1 MNQNETG
8 DDIPADMTTYEITS
22 RDNKLNDDYTVKI
35 NVPSS
40 ACVINQTDDDLPSQQ
55 NSCSNNP
62 TNTGTRHTFPTILK
76 MVVGSIRRNLLS
88 VNLDED
94 EDEDTNVNLSQ
105 IPTMDSIIKKA
116 KIRHGIEL
124 DKKQTKAFEMICS
137 TFMIKII
144 NDQHALFGGESNQ
157 QQTRKMNVILEGLRS
172 LMEKISY

>member
-1 MNQNETG
+1 MIMNQNETG
-8 DDIPADMTTYEITS
+8 DDIPADMTTSEITS
-22 RDNKLNDDYTVKI
+22 RDKKLNDDYTVKI

-94 EDEDTNVNLSQ
+94 EDTNML
-105 IPTMDSIIKKA
+105 
-116 KIRHGIEL
+116 IRHKSQPWIQSS
-124 DKKQTKAFEMICS
+124 KKQKSATGLTSTKNKQKRM
-137 TFMIKII
+137 
-144 NDQHALFGGESNQ
+144 
-157 QQTRKMNVILEGLRS
+157 R
-172 LMEKISY
+172 